1 MEASASLTGVSGIAG
16 ERATYADRRGWDS
29 DADALVAILNPCLFG
44 ASGPFSQPGLL
55 KDLQVAPFLRA
66 STTVVPAAMFAF
78 FLDLKEHDA
87 ATILASLVRRV
98 ALQKP
103 KANGSERAGSLA
115 LGSCSCA
122 VGAATGTHAC
132 RSASPPCIVLSAV
145 EFEKR
150 AAEASELLGS
160 ADLRQKRDA
169 PPSTLGMG
177 RGRLNQPRSR
187 ASALPNWPTAALHC
201 TFRLGPLC
209 LECWS
214 QNICRSSAHQQRP
227 DARLPASL
235 IFLRRHT
242 STTPIPPPSSAQQR
256 EQRETELLRSAPR
269 RPPDEDSVWRECGP
283 HCHTTGSMMSAGRAC
298 FSPSGSH
305 LVQRSPSFLTISTL
319 DPPLL

>member
-1 MEASASLTGVSGIAG
+1 MRRRVADGSESFLNRVSGIAG
-16 ERATYADRRGWDS
+16 ERATSADRRGWDS

-66 STTVVPAAMFAF
+66 STTVAPAAMPEAMVAF

-87 ATILASLVRRV
+87 ATRLASLVRRV

-145 EFEKR
+145 EFEER

-169 PPSTLGMG
+169 AWNG
-177 RGRLNQPRSR
+177 
-187 ASALPNWPTAALHC
+187 
-201 TFRLGPLC
+201 
-209 LECWS
+209 
-214 QNICRSSAHQQRP
+214 QRQTQ
-227 DARLPASL
+227 PASES
-235 IFLRRHT
+235 RVG
-242 STTPIPPPSSAQQR
+242 SAKM
-256 EQRETELLRSAPR
+256 A
-269 RPPDEDSVWRECGP
+269 
-283 HCHTTGSMMSAGRAC
+283 HC
-298 FSPSGSH
+298 
-305 LVQRSPSFLTISTL
+305 
-319 DPPLL
+319 